1 MTKKTGTRFNHIYE
15 HCRHKNEMKQNQ
27 KTLLGIILLI
37 TSVPG
42 CSGVDQAAIE
52 SLKRQTIDQ
61 LVFVEGGSFMMG
73 DVGYTDKDGQFHNF
87 TNDANVFPVHQV
99 TLTSYSIQA
108 YEVAY
113 KDFDLFTNSTNGE
126 LVGKKYRGL
135 YFMGP
140 DYPAEWLSW
149 HQARDYC
156 QWLGNQIGYPMD
168 LPTEAQ
174 WEYAARS
181 RGKAVAHATNNGD
194 IEYGVNYRDPR
205 KIWHTMPVGSWPP
218 NPLGI
223 YDMTGNVDEWTLD
236 AWRIYQEEPLVDP
249 QYTDDLI
256 PDLSSQ
262 KITRGSGVI
271 GGKGQIQLYRR
282 AIRDPNQTGAG
293 IGIRCVVN
301 YPEPIK
307 ATKP

>member
-1 MTKKTGTRFNHIYE
+1 MTTNPTT
-15 HCRHKNEMKQNQ
+15 MKR
-27 KTLLGIILLI
+27 KVLLGRMLTLMLL
-37 TSVPG
+37 TG
-42 CSGVDQAAIE
+42 CNRSSSANSIASPDLEA
-52 SLKRQTIDQ
+52 LKQETVEN
-61 LVFVEGGSFMMG
+61 LVFVKGGAFMMG

-99 TLTSYSIQA
+99 TLSSYSIQA
-108 YEVAY
+108 YEVSY

-140 DYPAEWLSW
+140 DYPAEWLTW
-149 HQARDYC
+149 YQARDYC

-194 IEYGVNYRDPR
+194 IVYGVNYRDPV
-205 KIWHTMPVGSWPP
+205 KEHNPMPVGSWPP

-236 AWRIYQEEPLVDP
+236 LWHAYRDEPQVDP
-249 QYTDDLI
+249 SYNTKERLKYAT
-256 PDLSSQ
+256 SRM
-262 KITRGSGVI
+262 TRGSGVI

-282 AIRDPNQTGAG
+282 AKRKPDQTGAG

-301 YPEPIK
+301 HPEPIK
-307 ATKP
+307 GAKTLAY

>member
-1 MTKKTGTRFNHIYE
+1 
-15 HCRHKNEMKQNQ
+15 MKRTVLLSMVIALMPLIGCNRSSGANRIENPALE
-27 KTLLGIILLI
+27 TLKQE
-37 TSVPG
+37 TV
-42 CSGVDQAAIE
+42 E
-52 SLKRQTIDQ
+52 N
-61 LVFVEGGSFMMG
+61 LVFVEGGTFMMG
-73 DVGYTDKDGQFHNF
+73 DIGYTDKDGQFHNF

-99 TLTSYSIQA
+99 TLTSYNIMA
-108 YEVAY
+108 YEVTF
-113 KDFDLFTNSTNGE
+113 KDFDFYTKLIGDEIVVPEYKDVFHRNGI
-126 LVGKKYRGL
+126 
-135 YFMGP
+135 
-140 DYPAEWLSW
+140 YPAKFLSW
-149 HQARDYC
+149 YQAHNYC
-156 QWLGNQIGYPMD
+156 QWLGNQIGHPMD

-236 AWRIYQEEPLVDP
+236 YWRAYREGPLVDP
-249 QYTDDLI
+249 VFNTRDPMKSEDRV
-256 PDLSSQ
+256 
-262 KITRGSGVI
+262 TRGSGVI

-293 IGIRCVVN
+293 IGIRCVAN

-307 ATKP
+307 TTKP

>member
-1 MTKKTGTRFNHIYE
+1 
-15 HCRHKNEMKQNQ
+15 
-27 KTLLGIILLI
+27 
-37 TSVPG
+37 
-42 CSGVDQAAIE
+42 
-52 SLKRQTIDQ
+52 
-61 LVFVEGGSFMMG
+61 
-73 DVGYTDKDGQFHNF
+73 
-87 TNDANVFPVHQV
+87 
-99 TLTSYSIQA
+99 
-108 YEVAY
+108 
-113 KDFDLFTNSTNGE
+113 
-126 LVGKKYRGL
+126 
-135 YFMGP
+135 
-140 DYPAEWLSW
+140 
-149 HQARDYC
+149 
-156 QWLGNQIGYPMD
+156 MD

-194 IEYGVNYRDPR
+194 IEYGVNYRDPV
-205 KIWHTMPVGSWPP
+205 KEHNPMPVGSWPP
-218 NPLGI
+218 NPLGL

-282 AIRDPNQTGAG
+282 AVRDPNQTGAG

-301 YPEPIK
+301 HPEPVAAK
-307 ATKP
+307 RP